1 MRARTSSAV
10 QPTPFEHL
18 QLICYYREFT
28 SEHAMLL
35 VQGTVNTRSVEF
47 YIINLHLIS

>member
-1 MRARTSSAV
+1 MRRPSLWPVIIVRARTSSAV

-35 VQGTVNTRSVEF
+35 LQGTV
-47 YIINLHLIS
+47 YM